1 MDTNKIEIGSKAPK
15 EFNVVIEITA
25 NQIPVKY
32 EVDKESGALV
42 LDRVVG
48 TSMFYPAHY
57 GFIPNTLG
65 GDGDPLDV
73 LLVANFPV
81 LPCSVIKCR
90 PIGVIKM
97 TDEKGSDEKIL
108 CVPVNKVTPLYSNV
122 ATYKD
127 LPSILIDQIIHFFEH
142 YKDLEKDKWVK
153 VEGMFG
159 IEEAERLIVESIE
172 NAK

>member
-1 MDTNKIEIGSKAPK
+1 MDTSKIEIGNKAPK

-32 EVDKESGALV
+32 EVDKESGALI

-73 LLVANFPV
+73 LLVASFPV

-122 ATYKD
+122 VTYKD
-127 LPSILIDQIIHFFEH
+127 LPTILIDQIIHFFEH